1 MKCAHCN
8 LEFKKEQ
15 MIFKNNNY
23 FCCKGC
29 ESVWE
34 ILHESGLDEFYNKL
48 GKNTLNPVNFNI
60 QDKNYDEFIKK
71 TKDGFSEIY
80 LIIHGIECSACV
92 WLNEKIL
99 IKEDGILDIDINL
112 LTHKAKIVF
121 DENIISLQK
130 ILMLIES
137 IGYKPSAYDPLK
149 QNTKATTIKR
159 EFYAKMIVAIAC
171 LMNIMWVAIAKYAG
185 FFSGMSSDIKDI
197 LNYAEFLLCTP
208 VLFYTGSSFYKNA
221 YYALKNNTIN
231 MDLLVI
237 SGASIAYVYS
247 IFAMFLRVGEVYFD
261 SVSMIICFVFIGK
274 YLEVFTKKRA
284 LDTIDSLNEFLSC
297 KVLVFESNEFIQK
310 DAKDVKIEDIIKLKS
325 GDKVLIDGI
334 CIDGQASIDTSS
346 LSGESEPIFVKKDDF
361 VSSACIVIDGNLTYK
376 ATSLYKDSRLNK
388 LINLLEFANSKK
400 AKIQNLVD
408 KINIY
413 FSKVILSL
421 SLLCFLIW
429 FFYFKVGFEI
439 SLINAISVLIIA
451 CPCALALA
459 TPVSNLVAISK
470 ALKEKILFKQASNI
484 EELSKCDVA
493 VFDKTGVLTDSKLKI
508 CNFYL
513 NEKLNINEL
522 YSFVNLSKHPISL
535 SVSEFLKS
543 KNAKDL
549 NLNFKDIF
557 NIQAKGIK
565 ASFDNNLF
573 IGGNYKFIQENGI
586 ACKEFE
592 NSHFVFVKNGE
603 ILAYF
608 EFLNNLKDGACE
620 LISYLKKNNFGIY
633 ILSGDNEKALK
644 KVADKLNIKN
654 YEAFCTPEYKM
665 EFIQNLGKKYK
676 VLFVGDGINDSLAL
690 KSASIAISLKQASDL
705 AINSSDVI
713 LLKNDLHSLK
723 KALILSKKTY
733 KIIKSNLAF
742 SLIYNGITIPLAFLG
757 YINPLIASISMSLS
771 SIIVIL
777 NALRIKNE

>member
-1 MKCAHCN
+1 MKCSHCKLDFN
-8 LEFKKEQ
+8 KDQ

-48 GKNTLNPVNFNI
+48 GKNTLNPVNLQKQNA
-60 QDKNYDEFIKK
+60 NYDEFITK
-71 TKDGFSEIY
+71 TKDGFSQIH
-80 LIIHGIECSACV
+80 LIINGIECSACV

-99 IKEDGILDIDINL
+99 IKEDGILELDINL
-112 LTHKAKIVF
+112 LTHKARIVF
-121 DENIISLQK
+121 DENITPLKRILQ
-130 ILMLIES
+130 LIES
-137 IGYKPSAYDPLK
+137 IGYKASAYDPLK
-149 QNTKATTIKR
+149 QNQKATLIKR

-171 LMNIMWVAIAKYAG
+171 FMNIMWVAIAKYAG
-185 FFSGMSSDIKDI
+185 FFSGMSADIKDI
-197 LNYAEFLLCTP
+197 LNYAEFILCTP

-221 YYALKNNTIN
+221 YYALKNKTIN

-237 SGASIAYVYS
+237 SGASITYVYS

-274 YLEVFTKKRA
+274 YLEVFSKKRA
-284 LDTIDSLNEFLSC
+284 LDTIDSLNEFLSH
-297 KVLVFESNEFIQK
+297 KILVLKDGVFLQE
-310 DAKDVKIEDIIKLKS
+310 DAKDVLVGDIISLKS
-325 GDKVLIDGI
+325 GDKILIDGI
-334 CIDGQASIDTSS
+334 CKSGNASVDTSS
-346 LSGESEPIFVKKDDF
+346 LSGESEPVFIKKGDF
-361 VSSACIVIDGNLTYK
+361 ISSACIVIDGNLTYE
-376 ATSLYKDSRLNK
+376 AVSLYEDSRLNK
-388 LINLLEFANSKK
+388 LINLLEFASSKK

-408 KINIY
+408 KINVY

-421 SLLCFLIW
+421 SFICFLLW
-429 FFYFKVGFEI
+429 FFYEKIGFEL

-470 ALKEKILFKQASNI
+470 ALKEKILFKEASII
-484 EELSKCDVA
+484 EDLSKCNVA
-493 VFDKTGVLTDSKLKI
+493 VFDKTGVLTNNKLEI

-513 NEKLNINEL
+513 DEKLDLNEL
-522 YSFVNLSKHPISL
+522 FNFVSLSNHPISQ
-535 SVSEFLKS
+535 SVSIFLK
-543 KNAKDL
+543 NKDFKKE

-557 NIQAKGIK
+557 NIQAKGLK
-565 ASFDNNLF
+565 ASLDSDFF

-586 ACKEFE
+586 YCKEFE
-592 NSHFVFVKNGE
+592 NSHFIFVKNGE

-608 EFLNNLKDGACE
+608 EFLNTLRDGVKE
-620 LISYLKKNNFGIY
+620 LISYLKKNNFNIY

-644 KVADKLNIKN
+644 KVAKELDILN

-665 EFIQNLGKKYK
+665 EYIQKLNEKNN

-690 KSASIAISLKQASDL
+690 KSAFVAISLKQASDM
-705 AINSSDVI
+705 AINSSDIV
-713 LLKNDLHSLK
+713 LLKSDLLSLK
-723 KALILSKKTY
+723 KALVLSKRTY
-733 KIIKSNLAF
+733 KIIKLNLAF
-742 SLIYNGITIPLAFLG
+742 SLFYNALTIPLAFFG
-757 YINPLIASISMSLS
+757 YINPLIASISMSFS